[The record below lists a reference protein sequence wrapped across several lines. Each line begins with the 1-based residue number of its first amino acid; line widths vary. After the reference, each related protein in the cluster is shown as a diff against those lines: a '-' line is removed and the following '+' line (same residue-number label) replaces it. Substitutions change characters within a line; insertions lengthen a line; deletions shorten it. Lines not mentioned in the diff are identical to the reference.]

1 VGVSRVAINPQEI
14 FPMTGVSIELLHAWH
29 DFYVFIGTAAAT
41 LIGAMFVVA
50 SIGGGFLSRDRSPE
64 IRAFLTPTVAHLAT
78 VMLVSALMLVPGLEA
93 PSLLA
98 PLALAGLGGLV
109 YAGLV
114 GARLLRRKIDLGDRV
129 WYAVV
134 PFLGYA
140 LTLAAVVMIALWAPR
155 SLEILAIS
163 MLVLLIAGIR
173 NAWDLILFFVAQPRG
188 PN

>member
-1 VGVSRVAINPQEI
+1 MA
-14 FPMTGVSIELLHAWH
+14 GVSIELVHAWH
-29 DFYVFIGTAAAT
+29 DFYIFMGTAAAT

-64 IRAFLTPTVAHLAT
+64 IRAFLTPTVVHLAT
-78 VMLVSALMLVPGLEA
+78 ILLASALMLAPGLEA
-93 PSLLA
+93 PSLLVPVTA
-98 PLALAGLGGLV
+98 AALAGLA

-114 GARLLRRKIDLGDRV
+114 AVRLLRRKIDLDDRV

-134 PFLGYA
+134 PFVGYG
-140 LTLAAVVMIALWAPR
+140 LMLATAVMIALLSPA
-155 SLEILAIS
+155 SLDTLAVS
-163 MLVLLIAGIR
+163 MAVLLIAGIR